1 MTGLRKTW
9 HQGCP
14 TLTDLCARSA
24 SHVLTA
30 NKVLDETNVV
40 NSSAVLLIPE
50 RSQARKHEL
59 GNNKAQQQGTTTRN
73 NKARAS
79 CSCMLMMTKVSPA
92 SLKSD
97 PGKELGST
105 TFF

>member
-1 MTGLRKTW
+1 MRLTMTGLGKTW

-24 SHVLTA
+24 SHVMTA
-30 NKVLDETNVV
+30 NKVVDETNVA

-59 GNNKAQQQGTTTRN
+59 GNNT
-73 NKARAS
+73 ARAS

-92 SLKSD
+92 
-97 PGKELGST
+97 
-105 TFF
+105 